1 MLKFLVLMG
10 LTCSVSLSIA
20 QQTNNFPQNGPVG
33 IGTLNPENAEGWQQ
47 ALEVRGNL
55 NSKILV
61 STETVKSGFWTNVT
75 GYYGAPGGGI
85 LGTLSNHPFSLVTNS
100 SSRMTVL
107 PSGNIGI
114 GTTTPTD
121 FLEINLGAA
130 RRGITMTGDGNA
142 DAYTDIQLAVSNKA
156 SVAIGKPH
164 IWNISHRKDGYFSD
178 TPIGESSLEFYAV
191 RTGGGYFAPL
201 SFKSNGDVILASN
214 KNALNGNVGIGTTT
228 PREKLSVNGNIRAKE
243 VKVET
248 QNWPDYVFKSD
259 YSLPSLEATEQ
270 HIKEKGHLPGI
281 PSAAEVKADGVE
293 VGEMNAKLLK
303 KIEELTLYLIEQKK
317 ELVKQSKEI
326 QDLKSKIK

>member
-20 QQTNNFPQNGPVG
+20 QTNVFPSSGNVG
-33 IGTLNPENAEGWQQ
+33 IGTLNPENAEGWDKV
-47 ALEVRGNL
+47 LEIYGTAH
-55 NSKILV
+55 SKLLV
-61 STETVKSGFWTNVT
+61 SAGDIRNGMWSNLG
-75 GYYGAPGGGI
+75 GYYGAPAGGI
-85 LGTLSNHPFSLVTNS
+85 TGTLSNHPFSIVTNRS
-100 SSRMTVL
+100 PKVTVM
-107 PSGNIGI
+107 PNGNIGI
-114 GTTTPTD
+114 GTIAPTD
-121 FLEINLGAA
+121 LLEINLGAV

-142 DAYTDIQLAVSNKA
+142 DAYADIQLAVSNKA
-156 SVAIGKPH
+156 SVAVGKPH

-243 VKVET
+243 IKVET

-259 YSLPSLEATEQ
+259 YSLPSLEATEK

-293 VGEMNAKLLK
+293 VGDMNAKLLK

>member
-20 QQTNNFPQNGPVG
+20 QTNVFPSSGNVG
-33 IGTLNPENAEGWQQ
+33 IGTLNPENSQGWEQ
-47 ALEVRGNL
+47 ALEVFGNS

-61 STETVKSGFWTNVT
+61 SSQLVKSGLWSHVAGF
-75 GYYGAPGGGI
+75 YGAPAGGI
-85 LGTLSNHPFSLVTNS
+85 AGTLSNHPFSLVTNS
-100 SSRMTVL
+100 SPKVTVT
-107 PSGNIGI
+107 PNGNIGI

-121 FLEINLGAA
+121 FLEINLGAV

-156 SVAIGKPH
+156 SIAIGKPH
-164 IWNISHRKDGYFSD
+164 TWNISHRKDGYFSD
-178 TPIGESSLEFYAV
+178 TPIGESSLEFYAI
-191 RTGGGYFAPL
+191 RAGGGYFAPL

>member
-1 MLKFLVLMG
+1 
-10 LTCSVSLSIA
+10 
-20 QQTNNFPQNGPVG
+20 
-33 IGTLNPENAEGWQQ
+33 
-47 ALEVRGNL
+47 
-55 NSKILV
+55 
-61 STETVKSGFWTNVT
+61 
-75 GYYGAPGGGI
+75 
-85 LGTLSNHPFSLVTNS
+85 
-100 SSRMTVL
+100 
-107 PSGNIGI
+107 
-114 GTTTPTD
+114 
-121 FLEINLGAA
+121 
-130 RRGITMTGDGNA
+130 
-142 DAYTDIQLAVSNKA
+142 
-156 SVAIGKPH
+156 
-164 IWNISHRKDGYFSD
+164 
-178 TPIGESSLEFYAV
+178 LEFYAG

-243 VKVET
+243 IKVET

-259 YSLPSLEATEQ
+259 YSLPSLEATEK

-293 VGEMNAKLLK
+293 VGDMNAKLLK

>member
-20 QQTNNFPQNGPVG
+20 QTNVFPSSGNVG
-33 IGTLNPENAEGWQQ
+33 IGTLNPENSQGWEQ
-47 ALEVRGNL
+47 ALEVFGNS

-61 STETVKSGFWTNVT
+61 SSQLVKSGLWSHVAGF
-75 GYYGAPGGGI
+75 YGAPAGGI
-85 LGTLSNHPFSLVTNS
+85 AGTLSNHPFSLVTNS

-114 GTTTPTD
+114 GTTTPSD
-121 FLEINLGAA
+121 LLEIKTGGA
-130 RRGITMTGDGNA
+130 RRGITLVGDGGL
-142 DAYTDIQLAVSNKA
+142 DAYNDFQFAIDNKSSILA
-156 SVAIGKPH
+156 GKPQRW
-164 IWNISHRKDGYFSD
+164 IISHRKDGYFSD
-178 TPIGESSLEFYAV
+178 TPLGEASLEFYGERA
-191 RTGGGYFAPL
+191 GGGFLAPL

-259 YSLPSLEATEQ
+259 YSLPSLEATEK

-293 VGEMNAKLLK
+293 VGDMNAKLLK